1 MTMDLNL
8 AQTAEALSS
17 PNQQLNLPTGPFTV
31 VRPRRERTD
40 EDREWYSKQLAVPH
54 EKRIDKLVFERMAFY
69 GSLNPERT
77 AFPSVKRLADEAM
90 CSPRSAQYAL
100 RRLETAGLI
109 ECLDDASGRT
119 TSRGGRTTSRYCV
132 AGAQPVH
139 RSGATSAPEVLKEGT
154 KRSKKTLSLNDD
166 AQTIDPG
173 AVEEVEM
180 PEEVICLPFPSQEPG
195 ADEPYQHPKQVGMLC
210 AVARK
215 LGREVSEPEARAFDQ
230 LSHERKISTMAPLL
244 AEEQLLAA
252 NGVVPPPP
260 KATPSPRHEF
270 PLPVARNT
278 VRERPSCTEHR
289 WTPPASDGV
298 SNCYDCPEER
308 KANDSV

>member
-1 MTMDLNL
+1 MNLSSL
-8 AQTAEALSS
+8 AQAQPAPQE
-17 PNQQLNLPTGPFTV
+17 QLPLPTGPTHV
-31 VRPRRERTD
+31 VRVRRERTD
-40 EDREWYSKQLAVPH
+40 EDREWYSEQLSVQHEHRVDRAVY
-54 EKRIDKLVFERMAFY
+54 ERMAFY
-69 GSLNPERT
+69 GSLNPERI
-77 AFPSVKRLADEAM
+77 AFPAVATLARKAQYSERSV
-90 CSPRSAQYAL
+90 QYAL
-100 RRLETAGLI
+100 RRLESAGLI

-252 NGVVPPPP
+252 TGVVPPPP